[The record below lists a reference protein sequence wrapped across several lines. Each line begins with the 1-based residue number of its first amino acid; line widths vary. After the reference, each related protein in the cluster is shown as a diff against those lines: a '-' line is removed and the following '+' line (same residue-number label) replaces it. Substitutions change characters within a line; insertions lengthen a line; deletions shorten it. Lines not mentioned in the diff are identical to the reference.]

1 MHRASFG
8 LLVLAFTAGS
18 ISPAT
23 SQVAIGA
30 KGGVN
35 FSNLSVAENGE
46 APEIPYE
53 SRTGLLLGVT
63 LGVNVTP
70 WLVLQLGGQYSQAG
84 TKQNEGDVSGLLRL
98 SYLDVPLV
106 AKVYIPT
113 KGSPVMPY
121 LYAGGFVGFEV
132 DCSLRL
138 EGTVTVELDCET
150 VGMKRETNYGA
161 VFGGGTDV
169 RVGPGAVTL
178 DAEYAIGLR
187 NIADDPG
194 MEAHSRVFSIA
205 VGFKVFL

>member
-1 MHRASFG
+1 MHKVSLG
-8 LLVLAFTAGS
+8 LLVLAFIAGS

-23 SQVAIGA
+23 GQVAVGA
-30 KGGVN
+30 RGGVN
-35 FSNLSVAENGE
+35 FSNLNVTENGE

-53 SRTGLLLGVT
+53 SRTGLLLGAT

-70 WLVLQLGGQYSQAG
+70 WLALQLGGQYSQAG
-84 TKQNEGDVSGLLRL
+84 TSQDDGDVSGQLRL

-150 VGMKRETNYGA
+150 AGLEQETNYGA

-169 RVGPGAVTL
+169 RVGPGALTL
-178 DAEYAIGLR
+178 DVEYALGLR
-187 NIADDPG
+187 NIADDPDV
-194 MEAHSRVFSIA
+194 EAHSRVFSIA
-205 VGFKVFL
+205 VGFKVFP